1 MLNLCSCMSAW
12 SEVSPSVTLLLLCR
26 LLSRTLLLHPLEV
39 TWTNINRYQTA
50 ISSEAAADVA
60 SQSRA
65 RPGAL
70 SLLLELLV

>member
-12 SEVSPSVTLLLLCR
+12 SEVSPSVILLLCR